1 MLTSGPPRTLM
12 VMNHLSHVGLIDLII
27 GLIIVASVIGALRRR
42 AGIIAALAS
51 GVGTAVVL
59 WLIAGGLIAWAPAAV
74 GTAVG
79 DSALVS
85 LLPPPTHALHQLG
98 DLVAR
103 QFGRL
108 NA

>member
-1 MLTSGPPRTLM
+1 MLTSGTSRTLM
-12 VMNHLSHVGLIDLII
+12 DMFQLSHVGLVDLII

-42 AGIIAALAS
+42 AGIVAALAS

-59 WLIAGGLIAWAPAAV
+59 WLIAGGLIAWAPEAV
-74 GTAVG
+74 STATG
-79 DSALVS
+79 NSALVS
-85 LLPPPTHALHQLG
+85 LVPPPTHALHQLA

-103 QFGRL
+103 QFGLL